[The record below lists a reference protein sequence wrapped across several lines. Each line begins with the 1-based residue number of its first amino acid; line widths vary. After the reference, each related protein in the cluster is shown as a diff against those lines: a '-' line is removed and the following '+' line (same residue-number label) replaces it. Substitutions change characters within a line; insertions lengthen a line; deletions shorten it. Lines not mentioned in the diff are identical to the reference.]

1 MSKTTHTPGPWRV
14 SFEGGTTQIRAANN
28 ESLMC
33 DETYYPWVPENYADW
48 YLIAAAPDLLK
59 ALEYARDTILEL
71 INRRG
76 SECEGRDEDW
86 VADIDAAITKAKGG
100 AE

>member
-1 MSKTTHTPGPWRV
+1 MSKTAHTPGPWRV

-59 ALEYARDTILEL
+59 ALEAFASHYPMGINPMLDDTA
-71 INRRG
+71 
-76 SECEGRDEDW
+76 
-86 VADIDAAITKAKGG
+86 VKAHAAIAKAKRGY
-100 AE
+100 